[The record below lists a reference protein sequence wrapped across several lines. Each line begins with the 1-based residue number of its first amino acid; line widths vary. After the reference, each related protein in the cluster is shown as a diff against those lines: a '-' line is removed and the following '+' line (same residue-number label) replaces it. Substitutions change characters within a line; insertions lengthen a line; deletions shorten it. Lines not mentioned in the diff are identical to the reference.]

1 MDIYVDSKLFKEA
14 SVKLTTG
21 HRYGLIGPNGSGKT
35 TLLKHIKESHGMGIN
50 NNITTMYMV
59 DQEQEVDNSVLN
71 NTLIDVMLDSH
82 IRRKQLLTQLN
93 DDMAPEQLQDIDNEL
108 KAMDAYRSEAK
119 ARKIL
124 NGLGFTHAQHTE
136 KVSAFSGGWRKRI
149 VLGCAIFMEPDILM
163 LDEPTNHL
171 DLNAVIWLGSWLTTQ
186 KTVIVVSHDISFLNT
201 VCTDIIHIDNKKLV
215 QYKGNYDTYLITRAQ
230 NNKRLQSSNTREYR
244 PIFKWEPLSDSN
256 KTITACVVQLE
267 DVSYAY
273 DSNPDHI
280 ILNDV
285 NFSLWMDSRIALVGP
300 NGSGKTTLM
309 RLLAGELVPTSGTY
323 TVSRHIKIGRYSQ
336 HFVDQLP
343 LDLTPIDYVMNI
355 ANDNATNM
363 TPFNTRAKL
372 GIFGLEGSTHQRSIS
387 TLSGGQKVRVAFAGL
402 STMKPHI
409 LLLDEPTNH
418 LDIESIDALATS
430 INKYQGGILISTHDA
445 RLIDN
450 INADIWMIEDGNVHQ
465 FQVHKNY
472 KPTMDDYKNHILTHI
487 NN

>member
-1 MDIYVDSKLFKEA
+1 MDIHVDSKLFKEA
-14 SVKLTTG
+14 SAKLIIG

-35 TLLKHIKESHGMGIN
+35 TLLKHIKESHTSN
-50 NNITTMYMV
+50 ATTMYMV
-59 DQEQEVDNSVLN
+59 NQEQEVDDSVLDSS
-71 NTLIDVMLDSH
+71 LIDVMLDSH
-82 IRRKQLLTQLN
+82 IRRKQLLAQLN
-93 DDMAPEQLQDIDNEL
+93 DDEDITLDRLQDIDDEL
-108 KAMDAYRSEAK
+108 KAMDAYRAEAK

-124 NGLGFTHAQHTE
+124 NGLGFSHAQHTE
-136 KVSAFSGGWRKRI
+136 KVSSFSGGWRKRI

-186 KTVIVVSHDISFLNT
+186 KTVVVVSHDVSFLNT
-201 VCTDIIHIDNKKLV
+201 VCTDIIHIENKKLV
-215 QYKGNYDTYLITRAQ
+215 QYRGNYDVFLTTKAQ
-230 NNKRLQSSNTREYR
+230 DKKRHHASSNIKEYR
-244 PIFKWEPLSDSN
+244 PLFKWEPLSFG
-256 KTITACVVQLE
+256 TMVATTAIQLE

-273 DSNPDHI
+273 DSNPDRY
-280 ILNDV
+280 ILTDV
-285 NFSLWMDSRIALVGP
+285 NFSLWTDSRIALVGP

-309 RLLAGELVPTSGTY
+309 KLLSGELSPTSGTY

-343 LDLTPIDYVMNI
+343 LDLTPIDYVMSVANI
-355 ANDNATNM
+355 NATMM

-372 GIFGLEGSTHQRSIS
+372 GIFGLEGSTHQRPIN

-402 STMKPHI
+402 SAMIPHM

-430 INKYQGGILISTHDA
+430 INKFQGGVLISTHDA
-445 RLIDN
+445 RLIDA
-450 INADIWMIEDGNVHQ
+450 INADIWMIEDGYVHQ

-472 KPTMDDYKNHILTHI
+472 KPTMDDYKDYVLSME
-487 NN
+487 